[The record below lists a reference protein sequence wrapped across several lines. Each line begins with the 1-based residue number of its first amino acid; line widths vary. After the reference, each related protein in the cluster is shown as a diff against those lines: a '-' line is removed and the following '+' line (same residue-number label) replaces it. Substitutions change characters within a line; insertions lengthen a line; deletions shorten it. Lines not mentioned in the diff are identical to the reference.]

1 MYFFQYYSLSEVN
14 LQVFPESTAIV
25 VPRRFGIPE
34 ALQERR
40 RLQDLL
46 GDEVVRCAING
57 REILH
62 HQLCRLRLSRARL
75 ARNDDHLIGTG
86 VIGCSHLT
94 VRGGAHG
101 E

>member
-1 MYFFQYYSLSEVN
+1 MYFLKCYSLSEVN
-14 LQVFPESTAIV
+14 LQILPETTAIV

-46 GDEVVRCAING
+46 GDEIVRRAIDG

-62 HQLCRLRLSRARL
+62 HQLRRLRLSRAGL
-75 ARNDDHLIGTG
+75 AGNDDHLIGTG

>member
-1 MYFFQYYSLSEVN
+1 MN
-14 LQVFPESTAIV
+14 LQVFSKSTAIV
-25 VPRRFGIPE
+25 VSRRFGISE
-34 ALQERR
+34 ALQERC

-46 GDEVVRCAING
+46 GDEIVRRTIDG

-62 HQLCRLRLSRARL
+62 HQLRGLCLPRARL
-75 ARNDDHLIGTG
+75 TGNDDHLIGTG

-94 VRGGAHG
+94 VRRWAHG